1 MSAHQHHNAASPSK
15 PAGTPL
21 RVLLVDDQREIC
33 KASAMYMRY
42 QGFDV
47 TEAEDGRAA
56 LAAVHTLP
64 RFDFAL
70 LDVSLPDI
78 DGREVAVQLREA
90 SPTTWIAL
98 VTGWT
103 LDPDEPL
110 PSEIDGVFIKPVS
123 LGDLCRI
130 LAAGPKPGTNRS
142 A

>member
-1 MSAHQHHNAASPSK
+1 MSADQHPKTASISK

-56 LAAVHTLP
+56 LEAVRTLP

-70 LDVSLPDI
+70 LDISLPDI

-130 LAAGPKPGTNRS
+130 LAAGPKPGANRS